1 MVSNR
6 ALSVGVSMDTHNQRA
21 LLSLALMGVESAR
34 EGLDTIHLHE
44 LEENLPE
51 PMMTALFDSVCLVDE
66 ALKVA
71 KIALSEC
78 LEGNPENH
86 PHLDID
92 TAFGDCLDAP
102 APEFI
107 RTPTARLF
115 YLIRDRLNTWKLHD
129 ENGKVIEP
137 DYR

>member
-1 MVSNR
+1 MAEIIRLNT
-6 ALSVGVSMDTHNQRA
+6 LNNQRA

-34 EGLDTIHLHE
+34 EGLGTIHLNE

-66 ALKVA
+66 TLKVA

-92 TAFGDCLDAP
+92 AAFNDCLDT
-102 APEFI
+102 PEFV

-129 ENGKVIEP
+129 KNGKVIEP
-137 DYR
+137 DYM